1 MISIFFPFMYMGSD
15 IWAGRRLFA
24 IRLVTAVGIVAGF
37 IWIDECYL
45 LWMGLFGGGSLIAG
59 GLWLRS
65 A

>member
-1 MISIFFPFMYMGSD
+1 MYMGSG
-15 IWAGRRLFA
+15 IWAGWRLFA
-24 IRLVTAVGIVAGF
+24 IGFVTAAGIMAGF
-37 IWIDECYL
+37 IWIDDYYS

>member
-1 MISIFFPFMYMGSD
+1 MISIFFPFIYMGSG

-24 IRLVTAVGIVAGF
+24 IGLVTAAGIMAGF
-37 IWIDECYL
+37 TWIDAYYL

>member
-1 MISIFFPFMYMGSD
+1 MGSG

-24 IRLVTAVGIVAGF
+24 IGLVTAAGIMAGF
-37 IWIDECYL
+37 IWIDEYYL